1 MPQRWFRTIQLGS
14 IVLPLVACVTWGAV
28 AWREQKA
35 DAIAHAGDSVELV
48 RQYSQRLIETE
59 IVKHG
64 AARSRMLGEDAEFIR
79 SRTFHEFLASIDGRA
94 PGNFSLVVIS
104 SDGKMTASSRS
115 FPVNFRVG
123 QRDYVDAIRGGS
135 QLFVDRIRLQPGGE
149 DAIIVA
155 TPFITGAFEGM
166 IVSSIDAEN
175 SRSFLRSITVNDG
188 EAASLMRDDGKLLVR
203 QVPGEP
209 IFLAPDTP
217 ARQETARASEGVYEA
232 VAASDGTRRI
242 YAFSH
247 LGRLPLVAHF
257 GVSTAGVSKATVQ
270 RALPVWLLMTGMGAF
285 TFVANSLARRS
296 MVAQREK
303 ELNALQLTEAKKL
316 ADQRAELVREM
327 NHRVKNNLTLVT
339 SLISIQ
345 SRRGSINA
353 HELHLRVRALAQV
366 HDLLYQ
372 TNHNDVIDLRDLL
385 RGALDPATV
394 LPDEQNIKLALSLPD
409 PVQISA
415 DRASPL
421 TLAVLELV
429 TNAVKHAFVGRNA
442 GTITVQLTEADSGCG
457 VLVIEDDG
465 IGMPPHTQRRS
476 GTGLVNAFV
485 QQVGGEITMEVD
497 GGTRYTILFR
507 IDS

>member
-14 IVLPLVACVTWGAV
+14 IVLPLVACVTWGAL

-35 DAIAHAGDSVELV
+35 DAIAHAIDNVELV
-48 RQYSQRLIETE
+48 RQYSHRLIEAE

-64 AARSRMLGEDAEFIR
+64 AARGRMRGEDAEFIR

-94 PGNFSLVVIS
+94 PGNFSLVVVS
-104 SDGKMTASSRS
+104 NDGQMTASSRS

-123 QRDYVDAIRGGS
+123 QRDYIDAIRGGS

-155 TPFITGAFEGM
+155 TPFNTGDFEGM

-175 SRSFLRSITVNDG
+175 SRSFLRSVTVDEG

-209 IFLAPDTP
+209 IYLAPDTP
-217 ARQETARASEGVYEA
+217 ARQETAKASEGVYEA

-242 YAFSH
+242 YAFSQ

-257 GVSTAGVSKATVQ
+257 GVSTAGVYKATVQ
-270 RALPVWLLMTGMGAF
+270 SALPVWLLMLGMGAF

-303 ELNALQLTEAKKL
+303 EFNALQLIEARKL

-366 HDLLYQ
+366 HDLLYR

-385 RGALDPATV
+385 RAALDPATV
-394 LPDEQNIKLALSLPD
+394 LPDEQNIKLALNLPD
-409 PVQISA
+409 PIPISA

-429 TNAVKHAFVGRNA
+429 TNAVKHAFVGREA
-442 GTITVQLTEADSGCG
+442 GAITVQLTKTDRDRGL
-457 VLVIEDDG
+457 LVIKDDG
-465 IGMPPHTQRRS
+465 VGMPPQTQRRS
-476 GTGLVNAFV
+476 GTGLVTAFI
-485 QQVGGEITMEVD
+485 QQVGGDVTIEVN
-497 GGTRYTILFR
+497 GGTRYEIRFR
-507 IDS
+507 IDN